1 MRVRLLKRALE
12 AAFSVGA
19 APQSSWKTVRF
30 RTRIRQHLHQM
41 LFPSSEAE
49 YAKSGPRTHLDHI
62 FSGTKSP
69 TNPHTHTHTLSSP
82 RSRKGCLRKRGT
94 RSRRC
99 VHNNT
104 QRHNNTDAESHSPNL
119 IHRTE
124 IRMSHA
130 GCRGYIGRQEHPE
143 TQSNTRTYGT
153 KKSSYVHAYI
163 GRDGKWRKRVQT

>member
-1 MRVRLLKRALE
+1 MSSAPLDGHATPCSSPRLAQE
-12 AAFSVGA
+12 PAAA
-19 APQSSWKTVRF
+19 RRSWGR
-30 RTRIRQHLHQM
+30 
-41 LFPSSEAE
+41 PSACW
-49 YAKSGPRTHLDHI
+49 AGPEENMKMDGQPENNNT
-62 FSGTKSP
+62 
-69 TNPHTHTHTLSSP
+69 HTHTHTHTLTLSSP

-124 IRMSHA
+124 IRRSHA
-130 GCRGYIGRQEHPE
+130 GCRGCIGRQEHPE